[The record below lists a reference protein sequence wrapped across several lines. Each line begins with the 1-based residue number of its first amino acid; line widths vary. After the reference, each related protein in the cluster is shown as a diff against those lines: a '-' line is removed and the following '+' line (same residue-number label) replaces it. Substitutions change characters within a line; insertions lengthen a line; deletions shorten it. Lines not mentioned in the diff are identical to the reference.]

1 MPAQG
6 GTPLPGAAHGERGQ
20 GREEEISHFVCS
32 FHDITQEKE
41 TARHIE
47 RLAYYDDLCDLY
59 NRRSLTDIMQRTLQ
73 DPEWPVGALLLLDL
87 DNFKSINDSLGHAC
101 GDLLLQAV
109 VVRLKSLPQENLV
122 LARTSGDEF
131 ALLFTALGQG
141 YITAKILA
149 EHFARELMGLFRAP
163 STSAITSCTAAP
175 RGDQPLQR

>member
-1 MPAQG
+1 M
-6 GTPLPGAAHGERGQ
+6 
-20 GREEEISHFVCS
+20 
-32 FHDITQEKE
+32 
-41 TARHIE
+41 
-47 RLAYYDDLCDLY
+47 
-59 NRRSLTDIMQRTLQ
+59 
-73 DPEWPVGALLLLDL
+73 GALLLLDL

-149 EHFARELMGLFRAP
+149 EHFARELMGIFRAP

-175 RGDQPLQR
+175 PWGSACSAMTTRITLS